1 MYDKFPWIPLHV
13 DWGGIL
19 DSQNRPKDR
28 TFHWLFFFP
37 LSFFLK
43 KKAPYISVGSRLLL
57 FTHKL
62 IKSTFFLLKTKFA
75 CNRNKFNLIQFM
87 YIVGCFWTVNGRRPF
102 GIIKNIDCC
111 HSLFS
116 VFTLEQIYVSPFFLA
131 SFSKYV
137 TLS

>member
-1 MYDKFPWIPLHV
+1 MINFLGFLCMLIGEVFWIP
-13 DWGGIL
+13 
-19 DSQNRPKDR
+19 R
-28 TFHWLFFFP
+28 TDQKIEHSTGFFFFP

>member
-1 MYDKFPWIPLHV
+1 MINFLGFLCMLIGEVFWIP
-13 DWGGIL
+13 
-19 DSQNRPKDR
+19 R
-28 TFHWLFFFP
+28 TDQKIEHSTGFFFFP

-102 GIIKNIDCC
+102 GIIKKYR
-111 HSLFS
+111 L
-116 VFTLEQIYVSPFFLA
+116 LPFFVLCFYFGTDLCI
-131 SFSKYV
+131 SI
-137 TLS
+137 LSGFIF